1 MSVKTV
7 SGILVEYISHMGND
21 LTSVNAAKVS
31 YGRRSEKMDD
41 KAKKLMAFLLRNDH
55 LTPFEHNAMTVR
67 ITCPIYIARQIFRH
81 RSCSFNEKS
90 RRYTKSDRVYY
101 IPRHLSQ
108 DDADIMEHVYDEADA
123 AYEALLAKDYAK
135 EDARA
140 VLPQALMTEFYMTAN
155 LRNWMHFLELRMS
168 EHAQREAQVIAK
180 FVSGLLEL
188 YFPETMRIWSDGNK
202 CYLSA

>member
-1 MSVKTV
+1 MPIKTTFSIIV
-7 SGILVEYISHMGND
+7 DYISHMGDD

-31 YGRRSEKMDD
+31 YGRRSEKMDK
-41 KAKKLMAFLLRNDH
+41 KAKTLMAFLLRNDH
-55 LTPFEHNAMTVR
+55 LTPFEHNVMTVR
-67 ITCPIYIARQIFRH
+67 ISCPIYIARQIFRH

-90 RRYTKSDRVYY
+90 RRYTKSDRIYY
-101 IPRHLSQ
+101 IPLHLTE
-108 DDADIMEHVYDEADA
+108 DDADIMENVYDEADA

-168 EHAQREAQVIAK
+168 EHAQREAQKVASEVRK
-180 FVSGLLEL
+180 LLEL
-188 YFPETMRIWSDGNK
+188 HFPETMRIWNDKDK